1 MIWTLALSLASSCGR
16 CGLADRSNG
25 AELFGWCFTKVFI
38 ESVPTP
44 DSETDR
50 QRVHFPARQEG
61 IPAHDAGAT
70 SVAPPRS
77 LSLSYGAYGVF
88 LVLVE
93 QHHHF
98 PSSGLDD
105 VCGFFDGV
113 SRTMGST
120 VGHLA
125 SPQLLLLLLY
135 KMELFCD
142 SRSRT
147 RTRYTHTNTHAILLL
162 LLLSRRVADLQERK
176 KSLSG
181 SSEEFSERRNQKEL
195 LADTRTHGKL
205 LYAHGKLS
213 LVTASPWLS
222 KN

>member
-1 MIWTLALSLASSCGR
+1 MA
-16 CGLADRSNG
+16 
-25 AELFGWCFTKVFI
+25 
-38 ESVPTP
+38 P
-44 DSETDR
+44 
-50 QRVHFPARQEG
+50 
-61 IPAHDAGAT
+61 
-70 SVAPPRS
+70 PPRS

-93 QHHHF
+93 HHHF

-125 SPQLLLLLLY
+125 SPQLLLLLY

-147 RTRYTHTNTHAILLL
+147 RTRYTHRNTHTRFCSCCFFLVA
-162 LLLSRRVADLQERK
+162 SRWIYKNGKSHSPAPPRNFQEGEIK
-176 KSLSG
+176 
-181 SSEEFSERRNQKEL
+181 RNCL
-195 LADTRTHGKL
+195 PRGRTRTTHGKL

-213 LVTASPWLS
+213 LLSASPWLS

>member
-1 MIWTLALSLASSCGR
+1 MTQLSWVDLVTSTLSQVRVVAVVWPTVQTGLNCSAGALLR
-16 CGLADRSNG
+16 FLSNRFQLRTLKQIVN
-25 AELFGWCFTKVFI
+25 AFTFRHGKK
-38 ESVPTP
+38 
-44 DSETDR
+44 
-50 QRVHFPARQEG
+50 G
-61 IPAHDAGAT
+61 IPAHETGAT

-125 SPQLLLLLLY
+125 SPQLLLY

-181 SSEEFSERRNQKEL
+181 SSEEF
-195 LADTRTHGKL
+195 
-205 LYAHGKLS
+205 
-213 LVTASPWLS
+213 
-222 KN
+222 

>member
-1 MIWTLALSLASSCGR
+1 MVWPTVQT
-16 CGLADRSNG
+16 GLNCS
-25 AELFGWCFTKVFI
+25 
-38 ESVPTP
+38 
-44 DSETDR
+44 
-50 QRVHFPARQEG
+50 
-61 IPAHDAGAT
+61 AGALLRFVSNRFQLRT
-70 SVAPPRS
+70 LKQIVNAFTFRRGKREFLLTMLVPLPWRLLHVHS

-125 SPQLLLLLLY
+125 SPQLLLY

-181 SSEEFSERRNQKEL
+181 SSEEFSGRRNQKEL

>member
-1 MIWTLALSLASSCGR
+1 MVWPTVQTGLDCSAGALLRFLSNRFQLRTLKQIGNA
-16 CGLADRSNG
+16 
-25 AELFGWCFTKVFI
+25 FTFRRGKK
-38 ESVPTP
+38 
-44 DSETDR
+44 
-50 QRVHFPARQEG
+50 G
-61 IPAHDAGAT
+61 IPAHETGAT

-125 SPQLLLLLLY
+125 SPQLLLLLLLY

-147 RTRYTHTNTHAILLL
+147 RTRYTHTNTHTILLL

-181 SSEEFSERRNQKEL
+181 SSEEFSGRRNQKEL
-195 LADTRTHGKL
+195 LAAGTHTDARKTEP
-205 LYAHGKLS
+205 LS
-213 LVTASPWLS
+213 ASPWLS

>member
-1 MIWTLALSLASSCGR
+1 ML
-16 CGLADRSNG
+16 
-25 AELFGWCFTKVFI
+25 
-38 ESVPTP
+38 VPLP
-44 DSETDR
+44 WR
-50 QRVHFPARQEG
+50 LLHVH
-61 IPAHDAGAT
+61 
-70 SVAPPRS
+70 S

-125 SPQLLLLLLY
+125 SPQLLLLLY

-147 RTRYTHTNTHAILLL
+147 RTRYTHTNTHTILLL

-181 SSEEFSERRNQKEL
+181 SSEEFSGRRNQKEL

>member
-1 MIWTLALSLASSCGR
+1 MVWPTVQT
-16 CGLADRSNG
+16 GLNCS
-25 AELFGWCFTKVFI
+25 
-38 ESVPTP
+38 
-44 DSETDR
+44 
-50 QRVHFPARQEG
+50 
-61 IPAHDAGAT
+61 AGALLRFLSNRFQLRT
-70 SVAPPRS
+70 LKQIVNAFTFRRGKREFLLTMLVPLPWRLLHVHSI
-77 LSLSYGAYGVF
+77 SLSYGAYGVF

-125 SPQLLLLLLY
+125 SPQLLLLY

-181 SSEEFSERRNQKEL
+181 SSEEFSGRRNQKEL
-195 LADTRTHGKL
+195 LAPTHGRTEN
-205 LYAHGKLS
+205 YSMHTG
-213 LVTASPWLS
+213 
-222 KN
+222 N

>member
-1 MIWTLALSLASSCGR
+1 MTQLSWVDLVTSTLSLASSCGR

-25 AELFGWCFTKVFI
+25 AGLFGWCFTKIFI

-125 SPQLLLLLLY
+125 SPQLLLLLLLLY
-135 KMELFCD
+135 KMELLRF
-142 SRSRT
+142 
-147 RTRYTHTNTHAILLL
+147 
-162 LLLSRRVADLQERK
+162 
-176 KSLSG
+176 
-181 SSEEFSERRNQKEL
+181 
-195 LADTRTHGKL
+195 
-205 LYAHGKLS
+205 
-213 LVTASPWLS
+213 
-222 KN
+222 

>member
-1 MIWTLALSLASSCGR
+1 MVWPTVQTGLNCSAGALLRFLSNRFQRWTLKQIGNA
-16 CGLADRSNG
+16 
-25 AELFGWCFTKVFI
+25 FTFRRGKK
-38 ESVPTP
+38 
-44 DSETDR
+44 
-50 QRVHFPARQEG
+50 G
-61 IPAHDAGAT
+61 IPAHETGAT

-147 RTRYTHTNTHAILLL
+147 RTRYTHTNTHTILLL

-181 SSEEFSERRNQKEL
+181 SSEEFSGRRNQKEL